1 MSNAMHRSKL
11 TLIVL
16 LISAT
21 VLVGCSD
28 EPSSDEMHKLVDEHV
43 AKQLKAH
50 SVKGF
55 KGFIDFRKQGCVK
68 TKDKEGYFDCYY
80 NFTFPPM
87 PSQPQRTFNGK
98 GQFHRTAK
106 GLVFQEISAMP
117 DDRPFDPDRGK
128 W

>member
-1 MSNAMHRSKL
+1 MREDRAIPNIRVLSGDPVNLGTTLQGAAPGSVVGNAMHRSKL
-11 TLIVL
+11 TLIL
-16 LISAT
+16 LLVSAT

-68 TKDKEGYFDCYY
+68 TKDKEGYFDC
-80 NFTFPPM
+80 
-87 PSQPQRTFNGK
+87 
-98 GQFHRTAK
+98 
-106 GLVFQEISAMP
+106 
-117 DDRPFDPDRGK
+117 
-128 W
+128 